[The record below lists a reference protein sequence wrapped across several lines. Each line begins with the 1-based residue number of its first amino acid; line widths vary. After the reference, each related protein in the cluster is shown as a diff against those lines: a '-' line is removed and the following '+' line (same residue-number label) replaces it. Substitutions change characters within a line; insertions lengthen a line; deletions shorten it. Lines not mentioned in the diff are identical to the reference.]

1 MRQFN
6 LVQPPEINK
15 KERGPLAIKNALNPV
30 VSPLAARILRIA
42 LTLYFVVAV
51 GVTFIQLRL
60 EYQNEKKRLGTEI
73 EHMLDTFE
81 PILAQGF
88 WNLDDEQIKSTVQ
101 GILSN
106 DFIFGVRILDV
117 DGAEM
122 MALGY
127 IQRPDEEVVEVASEG
142 VVKKNRID
150 LFPSI
155 NTESSQASLY
165 ELYAFDRAVYYEKA
179 IEGRELVGH
188 IVVYSSPN
196 IVLQRAMYTFFITLA
211 NAAVKTFFLW
221 IIFFIILKRLV
232 SKPME
237 IISDAMQHLDFKAQ
251 SPHQSFIDLH
261 ASDLI
266 NRQDELGVLVRTFVA
281 MQHTLNEQNAELN
294 SYHRELEK
302 KVEERTLKLEKALL
316 AKSEFLANMSHEI
329 RTPING
335 VLGMTEL
342 LRDTPLSSE
351 QQRYVKTI
359 VNSGQ
364 SLLTVINDVLDYS
377 KIEAGM
383 MTIES
388 QLFDL
393 EMLLDD
399 CLALFSFQAEEKR
412 IALSINILP
421 NTPLKVRG
429 DQGRIRQ
436 IMVNLLGN
444 AFKFTEKGS
453 ISVRVFLD
461 NQSSKEYLLRI
472 EVADTG
478 IGMTPTEQEKLFKS
492 FSQADSSTTRKYG
505 GTGLGLVIS
514 KRLAE
519 MMGGQIGLSSTKDV
533 GTTFWFTVLLTAPSE
548 QDLQA
553 LSDKTFVING
563 QRMLVID
570 SRQTDLDTTANILRR
585 WGVEVMAVST
595 GDDAKALLT
604 AEKKEGNTFDVVW
617 IDVNLPDNKED
628 QFVRALYQEDLLGR
642 ACVVLML
649 PHRYL
654 TSGEMIKRDGIVLM
668 EKPVTATLL
677 RDTLT
682 KVDACQQQV
691 TMQNKHIVNDVR
703 QAFSHLKVMVAEDN
717 QVNQLVIKGLL
728 KKLGIEPVVVNNGRQ
743 ACECYEENGPF
754 DLILMDCEMPEMDG
768 WEATRRIRAMQ
779 KSTQTTKTRLR
790 IIALSAHALSIER
803 DKATLAGMDDYLAK
817 PVSRADLEKMLRN
830 YALHLPE

>member
-1 MRQFN
+1 MVR
-6 LVQPPEINK
+6 PPEIHK
-15 KERGPLAIKNALNPV
+15 KGHDVLVIKNALNPV
-30 VSPLAARILRIA
+30 VSPLATRILRIA

-51 GVTFIQLRL
+51 GVTLIQLRL

-88 WNLDDEQIKSTVQ
+88 WNMDDEQIKSTAQ

-127 IQRPDEEVVEVASEG
+127 IQRLNAEVVEVSAENE
-142 VVKKNRID
+142 VKKNRMSP
-150 LFPSI
+150 FPSI
-155 NTESSQASLY
+155 STDSSQTTLY
-165 ELYAFDRAVYYEKA
+165 ELYAFDRAVYYKKS
-179 IEGRELVGH
+179 IEDRELMGR

-196 IVLQRAMYTFFITLA
+196 IILQRAMYTFFITLA

-221 IIFFIILKRLV
+221 IIFFIVLKRFV

-237 IISDAMQHLDFKAQ
+237 TISEAMQNLDFKAQ
-251 SPHQSFIDLH
+251 SIHQSFIDLR

-266 NRQDELGVLVRTFVA
+266 NRQDELGVLVRTFLS
-281 MQHTLNEQNAELN
+281 MQQTLSEQNTELN
-294 SYHRELEK
+294 SYHRELEE
-302 KVEERTLKLEKALL
+302 KVEERTRKLEKALQ

-342 LRDTPLSSE
+342 LRDTPLNSE

-388 QLFDL
+388 QPFDL

-399 CLALFSFQAEEKR
+399 CLALFSYQAEEKQ
-412 IALSINILP
+412 IALSINIMP
-421 NTPLKVRG
+421 NTPLKLCG

-436 IMVNLLGN
+436 ILVNLLGN
-444 AFKFTEKGS
+444 ALKFTEKGS
-453 ISVRVFLD
+453 VSVRVSLD
-461 NQSSKEYLLRI
+461 NQSSKEYVLRV

-519 MMGGQIGLSSTKDV
+519 MMGGQIGLLSTKDV
-533 GTTFWFTVLLTAPSE
+533 GTTFWFTVILAAPSE
-548 QDLQA
+548 QDLHV
-553 LSDKTFVING
+553 LSDKTFIVNG

-570 SRQTDLDTTANILRR
+570 SRQTDLDTTKNILRR

-595 GDDAKALLT
+595 GVDAKALLI
-604 AEKKEGNTFDVVW
+604 AEKKEGNSFAVVW
-617 IDVNLPDNKED
+617 IDVTLPDNKED
-628 QFVRALYQEDLLGR
+628 QFVRALYQEDLLGCT
-642 ACVVLML
+642 CVVLML

-654 TSGEMIKRDGIVLM
+654 ASEEIIKHDGIVLM

-677 RDTLT
+677 RETLI
-682 KVDACQQQV
+682 KVDACRQQI
-691 TMQNKHIVNDVR
+691 TRRNSHSVNNTR
-703 QAFSHLKVMVAEDN
+703 QAFSQLKVMVAEDN

-728 KKLGIEPVVVNNGRQ
+728 KKLGIEPFVVNNGHQ
-743 ACECYEENGPF
+743 ACECFNENGPF

-768 WEATRRIRAMQ
+768 WEATRRIRTMQ
-779 KSTQTTKTRLR
+779 QNMQTTKKRLC
-790 IIALSAHALSIER
+790 IIALSAHALSIEC
-803 DKATLAGMDDYLAK
+803 DKAMLAGVDDYLAK
-817 PVSRADLEKMLRN
+817 PVSSADLEKMLKK
-830 YALHLPE
+830 YGLHLPK